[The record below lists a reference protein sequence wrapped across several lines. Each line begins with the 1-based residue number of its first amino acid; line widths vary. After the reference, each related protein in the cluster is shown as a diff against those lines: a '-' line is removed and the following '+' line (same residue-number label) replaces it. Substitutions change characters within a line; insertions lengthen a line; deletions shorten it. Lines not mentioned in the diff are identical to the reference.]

1 VLNGQVCAKARA
13 HSFTTGTDP
22 LEEPAPI
29 IQGKVWA
36 PAEPCHTLPLYG
48 RGPRVHES
56 TRALG
61 PWGWLSAASASQS
74 SRVGRGAAAPAVMG
88 ARLETSRRK
97 PLFPWGP
104 LQFPLAALH
113 EPRGLGVCT
122 SKLLAS

>member
-1 VLNGQVCAKARA
+1 VLKGQVCVEARA
-13 HSFTTGTDP
+13 HSFKTGTDP
-22 LEEPAPI
+22 LEEPALI
-29 IQGKVWA
+29 FQGKAWA

-61 PWGWLSAASASQS
+61 LAVSSVSKPVQS
-74 SRVGRGAAAPAVMG
+74 SRVGRGAAASAVTG
-88 ARLETSRRK
+88 TRLETSRRE

>member
-61 PWGWLSAASASQS
+61 PWGPGAGCQQRQQASPVEWAEVQQH
-74 SRVGRGAAAPAVMG
+74 
-88 ARLETSRRK
+88 
-97 PLFPWGP
+97 PL
-104 LQFPLAALH
+104 
-113 EPRGLGVCT
+113 
-122 SKLLAS
+122 